1 MSCSNASSLLGP
13 QACCFIRR
21 LGLECFFCMATYS
34 CITRLGQASPSSFR
48 DGIGDGQLLSAGWEI
63 SSTSL
68 ARNAQA
74 VDKIVLIKDRAEPK
88 TSKPCLSSYRDATSS
103 AVEMAGT
110 NLLRGVVPRRD
121 LPPRSECPPALHS
134 FPTYRGSL
142 ALPMHVSAVTEVL
155 YRGITRDILAVQAL

>member
-88 TSKPCLSSYRDATSS
+88 TSKPCLSSYRD
-103 AVEMAGT
+103 GW
-110 NLLRGVVPRRD
+110 D
-121 LPPRSECPPALHS
+121 KPPAGCCAKTRS
-134 FPTYRGSL
+134 PTTER
-142 ALPMHVSAVTEVL
+142 VSARSAFVPHLSGFLRPAHARVC
-155 YRGITRDILAVQAL
+155 RH